1 MIFDKSNF
9 DMLVLPRAAAERLVE
24 GEAEVLRVYLYG
36 LLHAETDPEA
46 AAQEL
51 GIPKSAVLQAW
62 ETLQAQGLCTL
73 SAEAGGRM
81 TYALLQR
88 EEAAGAPEIYANAGF
103 NAMLQSLFSDRELS
117 YSDYRLFYELL
128 EVYGLPEKV
137 LLMLAEYCIG
147 SSSAGNKVSMA
158 YIRKVGRNWAKEGI
172 DSIEAAQRKIEAIRR
187 SSTELRELLSSL
199 NILRMPTEQEFQL
212 YQKWTEEWGF
222 SAGAIRAAMAATTN
236 AQYPT
241 LKYLDGILKNL
252 YQQGHLSAAQV
263 QEYFE
268 LNERLDEQ
276 VKEVLRALSYVRLTV
291 SQEQRNRYLQ
301 FVDMGFGQKEILL
314 ACAQAGGKSSAG
326 LDYVAGVLRDW
337 AQRGLKTEGQI
348 SAYLETEKKRRA
360 AAGRMLAAAGYK
372 RRVMQ
377 GDLTLYDR
385 FTGEYGFPEEV
396 VLFAASC
403 AVGAPAPLQAMDK
416 MLARWRK
423 AGVHNL
429 REAQQANDSF
439 RSRGRRPGSLSD
451 IDQRS
456 YSEEQLAGLIPDP
469 TLAYRE
475 PGKE

>member
-1 MIFDKSNF
+1 M
-9 DMLVLPRAAAERLVE
+9 
-24 GEAEVLRVYLYG
+24 
-36 LLHAETDPEA
+36 
-46 AAQEL
+46 
-51 GIPKSAVLQAW
+51 
-62 ETLQAQGLCTL
+62 
-73 SAEAGGRM
+73 
-81 TYALLQR
+81 
-88 EEAAGAPEIYANAGF
+88 
-103 NAMLQSLFSDRELS
+103 
-117 YSDYRLFYELL
+117 
-128 EVYGLPEKV
+128 
-137 LLMLAEYCIG
+137 
-147 SSSAGNKVSMA
+147 
-158 YIRKVGRNWAKEGI
+158 
-172 DSIEAAQRKIEAIRR
+172 
-187 SSTELRELLSSL
+187 
-199 NILRMPTEQEFQL
+199 
-212 YQKWTEEWGF
+212 
-222 SAGAIRAAMAATTN
+222 
-236 AQYPT
+236 
-241 LKYLDGILKNL
+241 
-252 YQQGHLSAAQV
+252 
-263 QEYFE
+263 
-268 LNERLDEQ
+268 DEQ

-403 AVGAPAPLQAMDK
+403 AVGAPAPLRAMDT
-416 MLARWRK
+416 MLVRWRK
-423 AGVHNL
+423 TGVHNL